1 MQNKS
6 QEHVA
11 QLSFFGG
18 AGDVTGANFHFQTN
32 KGTFVVDCG
41 LLQGGSQSEGKN
53 WDDFLYDPTKVDV
66 VFVTHSHQD
75 HIGRL
80 PKLVKD
86 GFRGKIYSTLPTRE
100 LSDVMLRD
108 SMSIM
113 LDDAKKQGREPLYEE
128 QDIVETLKLW
138 KGVPYHN
145 VTELF
150 PGWTFEFK
158 DAGHVLGSALVKVS
172 HNKKSILFTG
182 DLGNSPN
189 VLLRDIEKISSVDYV
204 VMESVYGDR
213 NHEHVEERSDLLERA
228 IEDIAQRKGTLLI
241 PVFSLER
248 TQEILFEINEFVE
261 HNRIPKM
268 DMYLDSPL
276 AIEVTR
282 IYKQNKEFLNDAI
295 RKIIASGDD
304 VFQFPKLFFTKSVE
318 ESKSINEAHNPKVI
332 LAGSGMMNGGRVIH
346 HALRYLPDK
355 NNILLFVGYQA
366 VGTLGRVIQD
376 GAHKVTI
383 YGNEVPVKAEIR
395 TISGYSG
402 HAGRDELVAFAENFK
417 DSVKKVFC
425 VMGEPK
431 SAMFLAQRLRD
442 YLGIMASAPSEGD
455 KVELDF
461 S

>member
-1 MQNKS
+1 MATDINKDT
-6 QEHVA
+6 A
-11 QLSFFGG
+11 QLSFYGG
-18 AGDVTGANFHFQTN
+18 TGDVTGANFHFKTSV
-32 KGTFVVDCG
+32 GTVVVDCG
-41 LLQGGSQSEGKN
+41 LIQGGAQCDARN
-53 WDDFLYDPTKVDV
+53 WEDFPFDPKEVDV
-66 VFVTHSHQD
+66 VFITHSHQD

-86 GFRGKIYSTLPTRE
+86 GFKGKIYSTQPTRE
-100 LSDVMLRD
+100 LSEVMLRD

-113 LDDAKKQGREPLYEE
+113 IDDAKRQGREPIYEAE
-128 QDIVETLKLW
+128 DIAATMHLW

-145 VTELF
+145 KTELF

-158 DAGHVLGSALVKVS
+158 DAGHVLGSVMIQIT
-172 HNKKSILFTG
+172 HNDKTILFTG

-189 VLLRDIEKISSVDYV
+189 VLLHDIEKVSNIDYL

-213 NHEHVEERSDLLERA
+213 NHEHVEDRTFLLERA
-228 IEDIAQRKGTLLI
+228 IEDIVHRKGTLVI

-248 TQEILFEINEFVE
+248 TQEILFEINSFVE
-261 HNRIPKM
+261 HERVPKV

-276 AIEVTR
+276 AIEVTE
-282 IYKQNKEFLNDAI
+282 IYKRSKEFFNEGA

-304 VFQFPKLFFTKSVE
+304 IFQFPQLFFTKSVE
-318 ESKSINEAHNPKVI
+318 ESKAINDAHVPKVI

-346 HALRYLPDK
+346 HALRYLPDEK
-355 NNILLFVGYQA
+355 NMILFVGYQA
-366 VGTLGRVIQD
+366 AGTLGRVLQD
-376 GAHKVTI
+376 GARKVTI

-402 HAGRDELVAFAENFK
+402 HAGGDELVAFVEGIK

-431 SAMFLAQRLRD
+431 AAMFLSQRLRD
-442 YLGIMASAPSEGD
+442 YLGIMASAPDEGD
-455 KVELDF
+455 SVELDF